1 MNQKNLIDNEFVAG
15 EGQNSEKVL
24 DPASGSMIAEI
35 REASTPQVVAA
46 VKAADAA
53 FQGWSRTVP
62 RDRAALLL
70 KLADAIEQRGAEFA
84 RLESRNAGKPYL
96 LALND
101 EIPAIV
107 DVFRFFAG
115 ACRSMTG
122 AVAGEYTPGYTSM
135 IRRDPLG
142 VVASI
147 APWNYP
153 LMMAAWKIAPAVA
166 AGNTVVIKPSV
177 QTPLTTLALGELIAA
192 IFPKGVIN
200 VLAGRG
206 TSVGTQILAQ
216 PETRMV
222 SITGS
227 VGSGQHILEAAKAN
241 IMRTHLELGG
251 KAPVVVFDDADLE
264 QVVTGLRAFSFYNAG
279 QDCTAACRVYAQGKI
294 YDNLVADLSAAAKS
308 IKVGSQDEPGVEMG
322 PCITAAHRETVKGF
336 VDRAAALGH
345 VQITAGGRSRAGQGF
360 FYEPTVVAGALQ
372 KDEIVQQEVFGPVV
386 SVTRFDDPEQA
397 ILWAN
402 DSVFGLASSVWTRD
416 VSKAMQ
422 VAARLQ
428 YGATWVNSHF
438 MLVSEMPHGG
448 VKQSGYGK
456 DLSMYALEDYTAVR
470 HVMVKY

>member
-1 MNQKNLIDNEFVAG
+1 MNQQMLIDNEFVTG
-15 EGQNSEKVL
+15 DSGRSEKVL
-24 DPASGSMIAEI
+24 NAATGQVVAEI
-35 REASTPQVVAA
+35 QEASPAQVVAA
-46 VKAADAA
+46 VKAADRA
-53 FQGWSRTVP
+53 FAGWSRTVP
-62 RDRAALLL
+62 RDRAAMLL
-70 KLADAIEQRGAEFA
+70 KLADAVERRGAEFA
-84 RLESRNAGKPYL
+84 RLESQNAGKPYL
-96 LALND
+96 AVLND
-101 EIPAIV
+101 ELPAIV

-115 ACRSMTG
+115 ACRTMTG

-177 QTPLTTLALGELIAA
+177 QTPMTTLALAELIAG
-192 IFPKGVIN
+192 IFPRGVVN

-206 TSVGTQILAQ
+206 SSVGTGILAQ

-227 VGSGQHILEAAKAN
+227 VGSGQHILEAAKKH

-264 QVVTGLRAFSFYNAG
+264 QVVSGLRAFSFYNAG

-294 YDNLVADLSAAAKS
+294 YDKLVADLSAAASS
-308 IKVGSQDEPGVEMG
+308 IKVGTQDEEGVEMG
-322 PCITAAHRETVKGF
+322 PCITAEHRTAVSGF
-336 VDRAAALGH
+336 VERARALKH
-345 VQITAGGRSRAGQGF
+345 VEITAGGRAKPGSGF

-386 SVTRFDDPEQA
+386 SVTRFDDLEQGVEY
-397 ILWAN
+397 AN
-402 DSVFGLASSVWTRD
+402 DSIFGLSSSVWTRD

-470 HVMVKY
+470 HVMVKF

>member
-1 MNQKNLIDNEFVAG
+1 MNQKNLINHQFVSG
-15 EGQNSEKVL
+15 EGAQSEKVL
-24 DPASGSMIAEI
+24 DPATGEVIAEI

-62 RDRAALLL
+62 RDRAAPLL
-70 KLADAIEQRGAEFA
+70 KLADAIESRGAEFA

-96 LALND
+96 AVLND

-107 DVFRFFAG
+107 DIFRFFAG
-115 ACRSMTG
+115 AARCMTG

-166 AGNTVVIKPSV
+166 AGNTVVIKPSA
-177 QTPLTTLALGELIAA
+177 QTPLTTLALGELIAG
-192 IFPKGVIN
+192 IFPPGVIN

-206 TSVGTQILAQ
+206 STVGTQILAQ

-227 VGSGQHILEAAKAN
+227 IGSGQQILEAAKAS

-251 KAPVVVFDDADLE
+251 KAPVLVFDDADLE
-264 QVVTGLRAFSFYNAG
+264 QVVSGLRAFSFYNAG
-279 QDCTAACRVYAQGKI
+279 QDCTAACRVYAQKKI
-294 YDNLVADLSAAAKS
+294 YDKLVAELSAATRT
-308 IKVGSQDEPGVEMG
+308 IKVGSQDEEGVEMG

-336 VDRAAALGH
+336 VDRAAALKH
-345 VQITAGGRSRAGQGF
+345 VEITAGGKSRPGKGF

-386 SVTRFDDPEQA
+386 SVTRFDDLEQGIA
-397 ILWAN
+397 YAN

-416 VSKAMQ
+416 VSRAMQ

-428 YGATWVNSHF
+428 YGCTWVNSHF

-456 DLSMYALEDYTAVR
+456 DLSMYALEDYTVVR
-470 HVMVKY
+470 HVMMKF

>member
-1 MNQKNLIDNEFVAG
+1 MNQKSLIGNELVD
-15 EGQNSEKVL
+15 GQGGRVEKVL
-24 DPASGSMIAEI
+24 DPATGQVIAEI
-35 REASTPQVVAA
+35 PEVSPEQVRAA
-46 VKAADAA
+46 VRAADAA
-53 FQGWSRTVP
+53 FGGWSRTVP

-70 KLADAIEQRGAEFA
+70 KLADAVEQRAADFA

-96 LALND
+96 AVLND

-107 DVFRFFAG
+107 DTFRFFAG
-115 ACRSMTG
+115 AARCMTG

-153 LMMAAWKIAPAVA
+153 LMMAAWKISPAVA

-177 QTPLTTLALGELIAA
+177 QTPLTTLALGELVAGL
-192 IFPKGVIN
+192 FPPGVIN

-206 TSVGTQILAQ
+206 SVVGTHILAQ

-227 VGSGQHILEAAKAN
+227 VDSGRQILEAAKAR
-241 IMRTHLELGG
+241 IVRTHLELGG

-264 QVVTGLRAFSFYNAG
+264 QVVSGLRAFSFYNAG
-279 QDCTAACRVYAQGKI
+279 QDCTAACRVYAEAGI
-294 YDNLVADLSAAAKS
+294 YDRLVADLSAAARS
-308 IKVGSQDEPGVEMG
+308 IKVGAQDEPGVEMG
-322 PCITAAHRETVKGF
+322 PCITAAHRKTVKGF
-336 VDRAAALGH
+336 VDRAAALSH
-345 VQITAGGRSRAGQGF
+345 VEITAGGKERPGPGF
-360 FYEPTVVAGALQ
+360 FYEPTVVAGARQ
-372 KDEIVQQEVFGPVV
+372 GDEIVQEEVFGPVV
-386 SVTRFDDPEQA
+386 SITRFDDLEQGVA
-397 ILWAN
+397 FAN
-402 DSVFGLASSVWTRD
+402 DSIYGLASSVWSRD
-416 VSKAMQ
+416 IAKAMA

-428 YGATWVNSHF
+428 YGATWVNTHF

-456 DLSMYALEDYTAVR
+456 DLSLYALEDYTAVR
-470 HVMVKY
+470 HVMVKL

>member
-1 MNQKNLIDNEFVAG
+1 MNQKMLIDNAFVGG
-15 EGQNSEKVL
+15 ESGRSEKVL
-24 DPASGSMIAEI
+24 DPATGKVIAEI
-35 REASTPQVVAA
+35 PEASPAQVVAA
-46 VKAADAA
+46 VQAADAA
-53 FQGWSRTVP
+53 FAGWSRTVP

-70 KLADAIEQRGAEFA
+70 KLADALEQRGAEFA
-84 RLESRNAGKPYL
+84 RIESQNAGKPYL
-96 LALND
+96 AVLND

-107 DVFRFFAG
+107 DVFRYFAG
-115 ACRSMTG
+115 AARSMTG

-142 VVASI
+142 VVISI

-177 QTPLTTLALGELIAA
+177 QTPMTTLALAELVAG
-192 IFPKGVIN
+192 IFPRGVIN
-200 VLAGRG
+200 VLTGRG
-206 TSVGTQILAQ
+206 STVGTGLLAQ
-216 PETRMV
+216 PQTRMV

-227 VGSGQHILEAAKAN
+227 VGSGQHILEAAKKH
-241 IMRTHLELGG
+241 ILRTHLELGG

-294 YDNLVADLSAAAKS
+294 YDRLVADLSSAAAS
-308 IKVGSQDEPGVEMG
+308 IKVGTQDEPGVEMG
-322 PCITAAHRETVKGF
+322 PCITAEHRQTVKGF
-336 VDRAAALGH
+336 VERARALKH
-345 VQITAGGRSRAGQGF
+345 VEVTTGGKERPGAGF

-372 KDEIVQQEVFGPVV
+372 RDEIVQQEVFGPVV
-386 SVTRFDDPEQA
+386 SVTRFDDLEQGIA
-397 ILWAN
+397 YAN
-402 DSVFGLASSVWTRD
+402 DSIFGLASSVWTRD

-470 HVMVKY
+470 HVMVKF

>member
-1 MNQKNLIDNEFVAG
+1 MNQKSLIDNQLVTG
-15 EGQNSEKVL
+15 ESDRVEKIL
-24 DPASGSMIAEI
+24 DPATGEAIAEI
-35 REASTPQVVAA
+35 PEVSTEQVKAA
-46 VKAADAA
+46 VRAADAA
-53 FQGWSRTVP
+53 FAGWSATVP

-70 KLADAIEQRGAEFA
+70 KLADAVESRGADLA

-107 DVFRFFAG
+107 DTFRFFAG
-115 ACRSMTG
+115 AARCMTG
-122 AVAGEYTPGYTSM
+122 ALAGEYAPGYTSM

-177 QTPLTTLALGELIAA
+177 QTPLTTLALGELIAG
-192 IFPKGVIN
+192 IFPRGVVN

-206 TSVGTQILAQ
+206 STVGTQILAQ
-216 PETRMV
+216 PRTRMV

-227 VGSGQHILEAAKAN
+227 VDSGRHVLEAAKAN
-241 IMRTHLELGG
+241 ILRTHLELGG
-251 KAPVVVFDDADLE
+251 KAPVVVFDDVDLE
-264 QVVTGLRAFSFYNAG
+264 QVVAGLRAFSFYNAG
-279 QDCTAACRVYAQGKI
+279 QDCTAACRVYAQAGI
-294 YDNLVADLSAAAKS
+294 YDRLVADLSAAAKS
-308 IKVGSQDEPGVEMG
+308 IKVGAQDEPGVEMG

-336 VDRAAALGH
+336 VDRAAALRH
-345 VQITAGGRSRAGQGF
+345 VEVTAGGKPRAGRGF
-360 FYEPTVVAGALQ
+360 FYEPTVVAGARQ
-372 KDEIVQQEVFGPVV
+372 KDEIVQEEVFGPVV
-386 SVTRFDDPEQA
+386 SLTRFEGVEEA
-397 ILWAN
+397 IAWAN
-402 DSVFGLASSVWTRD
+402 DSVYGLSSSVWTRD
-416 VSKAMQ
+416 IAKAMA

-428 YGATWVNSHF
+428 YGATWINTHF

-456 DLSMYALEDYTAVR
+456 DLSLYALEDYTAVR
-470 HVMVKY
+470 HVMVKL